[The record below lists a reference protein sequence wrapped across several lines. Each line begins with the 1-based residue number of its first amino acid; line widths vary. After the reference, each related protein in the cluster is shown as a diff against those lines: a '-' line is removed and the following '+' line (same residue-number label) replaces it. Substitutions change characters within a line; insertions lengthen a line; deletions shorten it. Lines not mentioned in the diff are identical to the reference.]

1 MSMAAYTLLLLGP
14 AFSTVTSTGLGCAD
28 AANALP
34 AARLV
39 SHACDANARRNTSV
53 QIKASH
59 TCLS

>member
-14 AFSTVTSTGLGCAD
+14 AFSTVTSTGLGCAE
-28 AANALP
+28 AVNALP

-39 SHACDANARRNTSV
+39 SHACEACARRNIGV
-53 QIKASH
+53 QIEASH